1 MLSDKR
7 KPVKV
12 AVLSC
17 ATLSKSLHR
26 MIAIANA
33 IEGIRNRIKKK
44 HDFSVLLIYGMP
56 VKEQRFIAAI

>member
-1 MLSDKR
+1 MAQTWNRINILRNYNIVGPLFQFMLSDKR
-7 KPVKV
+7 KPVKI

-33 IEGIRNRIKKK
+33 IEGIRNRI
-44 HDFSVLLIYGMP
+44 L
-56 VKEQRFIAAI
+56 

>member
-33 IEGIRNRIKKK
+33 IEGIRNRILKN
-44 HDFSVLLIYGMP
+44 DFSVLLIYGMP
-56 VKEQRFIAAI
+56 AKEQRFIAAI